1 MSMDRKSAEDRVET
15 RVQTTLEGI
24 ETELT
29 ALVDTFITPLFE
41 LFDYFVLSDKV
52 LSDIVDGF
60 VTEVKRRG

>member
-1 MSMDRKSAEDRVET
+1 MDRKSAEDRVET

-29 ALVDTFITPLFE
+29 ALVETFITPLFE

>member
-1 MSMDRKSAEDRVET
+1 
-15 RVQTTLEGI
+15 VQTSLEGI

-29 ALVDTFITPLFE
+29 ALVKTFITPLFE

-60 VTEVKRRG
+60 VAEVKRRG

>member
-1 MSMDRKSAEDRVET
+1 MGRKSAEDRIET

-29 ALVDTFITPLFE
+29 ELVRAFVAPLFE
-41 LFDYFVLSDKV
+41 MFDYFVLSDKV

-60 VTEVKRRG
+60 VADVRRRG